1 MPVAVHTEVKGSML
15 YLTGAVCSLDGADCL
30 KDTMKI
36 SVELDNKVNES
47 AQEFAH
53 VGVTATN
60 VSSNALE
67 AAEKL
72 GVDLANVL
80 LDKGAKDILATARK
94 LNDAR

>member
-1 MPVAVHTEVKGSML
+1 M
-15 YLTGAVCSLDGADCL
+15 
-30 KDTMKI
+30 
-36 SVELDNKVNES
+36 NES
-47 AQEFAH
+47 ARECAH

-60 VSSNALE
+60 VSSTVLE

-80 LDKGAKDILATARK
+80 LDKGAKDILTTARK